1 MKEKFS
7 RQKIFSNLI
16 WRFLERTG
24 AQTVSFI
31 VAIVLARI
39 LSPEDY
45 GMLALI
51 TVFTNILNV
60 FVDSGLGTA
69 LVQKNDAD
77 KIDFSTVF
85 YTNVVFCI
93 SLYILIWFLSPLIA
107 HFYDKHELTTVIR
120 VLSITVLISGLKNVQ
135 QAYVSKNLQ
144 FKKFFF
150 STLTGTLFAAL
161 VGIWMAYHG
170 FGLWALVTQQLVN
183 VCIDTFVL
191 WVTVRWRPCFCFSL
205 GRLKVLFSY
214 GWKLLISALLETSY
228 RNFRQLIIG
237 KKYSSSD
244 LAFYNRAELFPNVIV
259 SNINNSIDSVLF
271 PAMSAEQDDKICLKN
286 MTRRAIKIGTF
297 CIAPLM
303 MGLAASAPGVVNLLL
318 TEKWLPCVP
327 FLRIFCVAYMFYP
340 IHTANL
346 SAIRALGRSDLFLK
360 LEIIKKI
367 VGFLVLISTMWFGV
381 LVMAYS
387 VLVTDVLGQIINAS
401 PNKKLLGYSYC
412 EQIKDIFP
420 GILLAVVMGIVISFV
435 NFLNFEDWLSLLV
448 QFLLGCAIYIFG
460 AKIFHLEV
468 YGYMKGLLSERLGV
482 RRSHI

>member
-1 MKEKFS
+1 MREKVS
-7 RQKIFSNLI
+7 RQRIFSNLI

-39 LSPEDY
+39 LVPEDY
-45 GMLALI
+45 GTIALI

-69 LVQKNDAD
+69 LVQKKDAD

-85 YTNVVFCI
+85 YTNVLFCI
-93 SLYILIWFLSPLIA
+93 FLYVLIWGISPLIEN
-107 HFYDKHELTTVIR
+107 FYEKNELTAVIR
-120 VLSITVLISGLKNVQ
+120 VLSITVIISGLKNVQ

-150 STLTGTLFAAL
+150 STLAGTLLAAV

-183 VCIDTFVL
+183 TSIDTIVL
-191 WVTVRWRPCFCFSL
+191 WVTVKWRPCFNFSF
-205 GRLKVLFSY
+205 GRLKELFSY
-214 GWKLLISALLETSY
+214 GWKLLVSALIETSY
-228 RNFRQLIIG
+228 RNLRQLIIG
-237 KKYSSSD
+237 KKYSSSE
-244 LAFYNRAELFPNVIV
+244 LAFYNRGELFPNVIV
-259 SNINNSIDSVLF
+259 SNINNSIDCVLF
-271 PAMSAEQDDKICLKN
+271 SAMSAEQDDKTCLKN

-318 TEKWLPCVP
+318 TDKWLPCVP

-346 SAIRALGRSDLFLK
+346 SVIRALGRSDLFLK

-367 VGFLVLISTMWFGV
+367 FGFTVLISTMCFGV
-381 LVMAYS
+381 LVMACS
-387 VLVTDVLGQIINAS
+387 VLVTDLLGQIINAS
-401 PNKKLLGYSYC
+401 PNKKILGYSYF

-420 GILLAVVMGIVISFV
+420 GILIAVFMGLVIYFV
-435 NFLNFEDWLSLLV
+435 NFLDFEDWFKLLV
-448 QFLLGCAIYIFG
+448 QIPLGTAIYVLG
-460 AKIFHLEV
+460 AKIFHLEA
-468 YGYMKGLLSERLGV
+468 YEYMKDLFSEKFNG
-482 RRSHI
+482 RRANI